1 MNSLC
6 NTLTYILLT
15 MFVVMPLPAQ
25 DFSVQVMQP
34 EKNYFVLVMD
44 KSASMYGERIK
55 NARAVLLMAKPGPAK
70 RTLVTMFML
79 PVTPWVPACLSMMNM
94 WGSQPGPW

>member
-1 MNSLC
+1 MNSVC

-44 KSASMYGERIK
+44 KSGSMYGERIK
-55 NARAVLLMAKPGPAK
+55 NARAGLKSCIADIKSPDEDGNE
-70 RTLVTMFML
+70 TD
-79 PVTPWVPACLSMMNM
+79 CN
-94 WGSQPGPW
+94 